1 MSGKK
6 KILKNEELEECT
18 EYILQNKAGWT
29 QFTSWV
35 RERDGIGHTK
45 ANRIWNKCWEQI
57 NKNSQD
63 QISYQVTAAFLE
75 LEDLK
80 NRSKDHGD
88 RRTEL
93 EVLKYQNKIVGNE
106 SDRLDVS
113 LKVEAIDVSWNND
126 IMKDK

>member
-1 MSGKK
+1 MANKK
-6 KILKNEELEECT
+6 KILKNDELEECI
-18 EYILQNKAGWT
+18 EYILTNKSGWT

-35 RERDGIGHTK
+35 RERNGIGSTK
-45 ANRIWNKCWEQI
+45 ANRIWNDCWTEI

-63 QISYQVTAAFLE
+63 QISYQVTAAFIE

-113 LKVEAIDVSWNND
+113 LKVEAIDVSWNSD
-126 IMKDK
+126 IMKEK

>member
-1 MSGKK
+1 
-6 KILKNEELEECT
+6 
-18 EYILQNKAGWT
+18 
-29 QFTSWV
+29 
-35 RERDGIGHTK
+35 
-45 ANRIWNKCWEQI
+45 
-57 NKNSQD
+57 SQD
-63 QISYQVTAAFLE
+63 QISYQVTAAFIE

-106 SDRLDVS
+106 KDNLDIS

>member
-6 KILKNEELEECT
+6 KILKNDELEECI
-18 EYILQNKAGWT
+18 EYILTHKAGWT

-45 ANRIWNKCWEQI
+45 ANRIWNQCWEQI

-63 QISYQVTAAFLE
+63 QISYQVTAAFIE

-106 SDRLDVS
+106 KDNLDIS

>member
-6 KILKNEELEECT
+6 KILKNEELEECI